1 MTEVM
6 KVRPLIGKLA
16 KMLTDC
22 MDARLG
28 LVRMDETRWEY
39 KMLDTLLTD
48 EMAGLM
54 LKMGRRKPTTA
65 AELSKKTGMEE
76 ARIQQL
82 LDELA
87 EIGLVEYNR
96 HNSDRHKQYVVPIFV
111 VGSAENLVLNK
122 RLLEKHPEI
131 AEFFYQMAEEPLKLI
146 SHMVPPGGA
155 GLGFHAIPVERA
167 IPKNS
172 RSLSIEQL
180 SYWLDKYRDQLSIS
194 DCVCRTSMIIRGEGC
209 GELPDKGCIQVGDY
223 SDYLVE
229 TGKAERATYDEVIA
243 LLKRSEENGFMHQ
256 VTNGDGGDD
265 IFAICNCSVG
275 NCFALRCSQLFNNPN
290 GSASAYRAVVDREK
304 CVACGKCAEV
314 CPAGAVRLGRKL
326 DTKEGPV
333 LYENEPLAS
342 ETKGWSR
349 KNWHPDYR
357 DRNQINCY
365 PIGTAPCKCA
375 CPAHVSIQGVLQLV
389 KEERFTDA
397 LKLLRQDNPFPSVCE
412 AACDHRCEKVC
423 MRGSVDTPMEISSAM
438 TRLAEMEQQFSE
450 ELVPHKVRMKGEDRD
465 YDLPIAVVG
474 SGYAQLSCAYFLAQM
489 SYPVTLFGTPELCNP
504 AERNIM
510 EKLGVRFEDGV
521 PDSSAYAAVYPEL
534 FPIRKKDAAAQIEEG
549 HEAAKSIHRY
559 LHAGHSMTLA
569 RDPRSFRAFRR
580 DDVAL
585 PPEKMRT
592 HDCLS
597 CGMSYVDPNRCI
609 GCGICTT
616 RCFFDAIHLE
626 RSHPEFVDYC
636 SADDTVKKVMTGGV
650 RRAGKIAIKSLKR
663 RT

>member
-1 MTEVM
+1 M
-6 KVRPLIGKLA
+6 RPVIVKLA

-28 LVRMDETRWEY
+28 LVRMDEARWEY
-39 KMLDTLLTD
+39 KMLDALLTD
-48 EMAGLM
+48 EMAELM

-65 AELSKKTGMEE
+65 AEISKKTGWEE

-180 SYWLDKYRDQLSIS
+180 SYWLEKYRDQLSIS
-194 DCVCRTSMIIRGEGC
+194 DCVCRTSMILRGEGC
-209 GELPDKGCIQVGDY
+209 GELPDRGCIQVGDY
-223 SDYLVE
+223 ADYLVE

-256 VTNGDGGDD
+256 ITNGDGGED

-290 GSASAYRAVVDREK
+290 GSASAYRAVVERDR

-326 DTKEGPV
+326 DTKSGPPV
-333 LYENEPLAS
+333 YESEPLAG

-365 PIGTAPCKCA
+365 PGGTAPCKCA
-375 CPAHVSIQGVLQLV
+375 CPAHVSIQGVLQLT
-389 KEERFTDA
+389 KEGRFLDA

-412 AACDHRCEKVC
+412 AACDRRCEKVC
-423 MRGSVDTPMEISSAM
+423 MRGSVDSPMKISAAM
-438 TRLAEMEQQFSE
+438 TRLAEKEQQFSQ
-450 ELVPHKVRMKGEDRD
+450 ELVPHKVRMKGEDKD

-489 SYPVTLFGTPELCNP
+489 SYPVTVFGTAEHCNM
-504 AERNIM
+504 AERTIM
-510 EKLGVRFEDGV
+510 EKLGVRFSEGT
-521 PDSSAYAAVYPEL
+521 PEKGAYAAFYPEL
-534 FPIRKKDAAAQIEEG
+534 FPIKKKDAAAQIEEG
-549 HEAAKSIHRY
+549 HEAAKSIHRQ
-559 LHAGHSMTLA
+559 LHAGHSLTLA

-580 DDVAL
+580 DDVVL
-585 PPEKMRT
+585 PPEKLRT

-597 CGMSYVDPNRCI
+597 CGVSYVDPNRCI

-616 RCFFDAIHLE
+616 RCFFDAIHLV

-636 SADDTVKKVMTGGV
+636 SADDTVKKVVLGGV
-650 RRAGKIAIKSLKR
+650 RRAGKIVIKSIKER
-663 RT
+663 I